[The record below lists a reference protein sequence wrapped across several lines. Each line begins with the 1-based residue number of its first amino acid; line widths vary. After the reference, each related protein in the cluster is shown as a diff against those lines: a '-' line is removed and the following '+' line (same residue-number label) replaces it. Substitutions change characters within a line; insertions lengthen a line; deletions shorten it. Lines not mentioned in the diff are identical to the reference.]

1 MEQAALFIQY
11 ARAYLRTK
19 VTANV
24 KEWTD
29 EEVLASFSA
38 IPAPSIS
45 FDAWMANMGL
55 TAPVAQPAM
64 PPVPSGPFKESDV
77 PPEFALQELVRAG
90 IAKIET
96 K

>member
-19 VTANV
+19 VTGNV

-29 EEVLASFSA
+29 EEVLASFAS

-45 FDAWMANMGL
+45 FDAWLANMGL
-55 TAPVAQPAM
+55 ANGQPVAAPKPPAKF
-64 PPVPSGPFKESDV
+64 VESDI
-77 PPEFALQELVRAG
+77 PPEFALQELVKAG
-90 IAKIET
+90 IAKVEVN
-96 K
+96 